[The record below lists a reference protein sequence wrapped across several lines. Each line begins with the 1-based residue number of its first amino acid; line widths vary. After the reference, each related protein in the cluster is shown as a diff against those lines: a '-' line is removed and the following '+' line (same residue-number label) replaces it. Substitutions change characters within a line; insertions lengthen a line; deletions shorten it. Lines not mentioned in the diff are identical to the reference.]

1 MAGGDSARFPF
12 LSFWEFAMR
21 SFLLFFCYCSLIM
34 AGVSIC
40 CGLAGLIGAVEM
52 LVFVLAFVGLS
63 VLILWELEYTPD

>member
-1 MAGGDSARFPF
+1 
-12 LSFWEFAMR
+12 
-21 SFLLFFCYCSLIM
+21 M